1 MAKARDMRGALGAS
15 LKAEENRVAERKLDR
30 FALAESVLGSTEEK
44 TDKRLQ
50 PVIHEKVIRDSFSLP
65 SDDYALLRALRDRGL
80 KSGVHINKSELVRA
94 GLQVLQALADSEF
107 LSAIQRVQKL
117 KTGRPTEKTVQT
129 V

>member
-1 MAKARDMRGALGAS
+1 MAKGRDMRSALGAS

-30 FALAESVLGSTEEK
+30 FALAEAVLGSTEQKSE
-44 TDKRLQ
+44 KRLQ
-50 PVIHEKVIRDSFSLP
+50 APAHEKVIRDSFSLP
-65 SDDYALLRALRDRGL
+65 SDDYGLLRALRDRGL

-117 KTGRPTEKTVQT
+117 KTGRPTEKTV
-129 V
+129 